1 MVRPSSGD
9 LLYAASALARAAEN
23 TRRELTTAELPE
35 PLERHA
41 RRLELVAKW
50 LEAEART
57 KSEAPAAIAAAVP
70 LERIACALERISEQ
84 LGDSTTPSGLLR
96 VLALMDD
103 GR

>member
-57 KSEAPAAIAAAVP
+57 KSEAPAAVAAVP

-84 LGDSTTPSGLLR
+84 FGDSTTPSGLLR